1 MLAAVAIAFKPHGV
15 PNVFEMALLAWLV
28 AGFLIAYLQAR
39 AGRDDSAH
47 VLSAVAFTGLV
58 TTAAFTTGG
67 LTSFA
72 AIWLVLVPVEAALSG
87 SRQVVA
93 LVSIVA
99 LGAAGFLLLMG
110 ALDPQAPTLAP
121 AAEPSLPAV
130 LGIVSA
136 LLYAM
141 GLALGSQTQ
150 ARASDRL
157 DHAEEGRQRL
167 LARNMTDV
175 VTRVGR
181 NGHVLFVSPA
191 AEPLF
196 GAELRALHGRGLFDR
211 VHVADRPAYLTALS
225 DVASLRE
232 SRTIELRIRRDS
244 IASGAGG
251 GFIWIEMRCWP
262 LDPAAQ
268 PDGGREGEVVGG
280 HARHHRQKGRGARD
294 RRCAGRGR
302 ARECGQE
309 PVPRHHE
316 SRAANPAQCHHRIFG
331 DAAGGRRADDRR
343 QAAARLRATDQR
355 VRYIISCRSSTA
367 SSTCRRSRA
376 AISRSCRSRS
386 RPDR

>member
-1 MLAAVAIAFKPHGV
+1 M
-15 PNVFEMALLAWLV
+15 
-28 AGFLIAYLQAR
+28 
-39 AGRDDSAH
+39 
-47 VLSAVAFTGLV
+47 
-58 TTAAFTTGG
+58 
-67 LTSFA
+67 
-72 AIWLVLVPVEAALSG
+72 EAALSG

-157 DHAEEGRQRL
+157 DHAAEGRQRL
-167 LARNMTDV
+167 LAGNMTDIV
-175 VTRVGR
+175 ARVGR

-191 AEPLF
+191 AEPLL

-225 DVASLRE
+225 DAASLCE

-244 IASGAGG
+244 DRARRRRRLHVVRDALLAS
-251 GFIWIEMRCWP
+251 RS
-262 LDPAAQ
+262 
-268 PDGGREGEVVGG
+268 
-280 HARHHRQKGRGARD
+280 
-294 RRCAGRGR
+294 GR
-302 ARECGQE
+302 A
-309 PVPRHHE
+309 
-316 SRAANPAQCHHRIFG
+316 A
-331 DAAGGRRADDRR
+331 
-343 QAAARLRATDQR
+343 
-355 VRYIISCRSSTA
+355 
-367 SSTCRRSRA
+367 
-376 AISRSCRSRS
+376 
-386 RPDR
+386 